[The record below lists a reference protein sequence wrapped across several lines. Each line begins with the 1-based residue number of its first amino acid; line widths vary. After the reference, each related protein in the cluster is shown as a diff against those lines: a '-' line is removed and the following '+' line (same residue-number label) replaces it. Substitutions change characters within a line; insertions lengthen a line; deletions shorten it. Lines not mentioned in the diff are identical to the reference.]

1 MKTNIKVL
9 FMAGLAALAVGCTDL
24 DVPVESQYT
33 DYPTDDIA
41 MEAKMADIYYHFSGV
56 LGRRYMEVMGLSSD
70 EWTAASY
77 GGGWYDGGAYAHP
90 ALHNYTFEDATIDW
104 FGTITE
110 GISKVNKVMET
121 DGVDTDSEPIYKARA
136 IRAFFH
142 WILMDGWGDIPI
154 LDKTPADGAT
164 VDRKSRAE
172 VTRWLESELLACIPN
187 LPTEVSANTY
197 GQPTRWMA
205 EALLAKIYINWPV
218 YTASAVENYDAAT
231 ATNEK
236 LADCINLCN
245 DIINS
250 GKFNLGS
257 MSYREK
263 FSYDNG
269 PKVEDFIYAM
279 PYDTQTRQGM
289 QYGRS
294 RCWKNIK
301 KMAKSY
307 FGDALSQSG
316 GGYITMT
323 PEFVKKTFILQGD
336 ERNKCVIGLSSNPD
350 DYRYVEGQDEN
361 TVFVYNKSNLQM
373 TKEVARVEGP
383 DSDPLVLKVNVELM
397 TPDDAT
403 LDVGDNL
410 NGYCQGCRSVKWYV
424 IDDDFKNG
432 RNQSNDVPIFRF
444 ADVLL
449 MKAEALTRQSGSSA
463 DAKDLFNQIRAY
475 ANAPELD
482 HEPSL
487 EEIYDERGREF
498 FDENWRRNDMIRFGH
513 YEDEYFPHYKDFP
526 TARFEKTCRI
536 FPIHKDILN
545 LNPSWKQNAG
555 Y

>member
-1 MKTNIKVL
+1 MKTNIKGL
-9 FMAGLAALAVGCTDL
+9 FLAGLAAMAVGCTNL
-24 DVPVESQYT
+24 DVDVDSQYT
-33 DYPTDDIA
+33 EYPTNDIA
-41 MEAKMADIYYHFSGV
+41 VEAKMADIYYHFSGV
-56 LGRRYMEVMGLSSD
+56 LGRRYMEQMCLSSD

-90 ALHNYTFEDATIDW
+90 ALHNYTYEDATLDW

-110 GISKVNKVMET
+110 GISKANKAII
-121 DGVDTDSEPIYKARA
+121 DLGGNDAGAGVASARA

-142 WILMDGWGDIPI
+142 WIIMDLWGDVPI
-154 LDKTPADGAT
+154 LDRIPEDGET
-164 VDRKSRAE
+164 VARQPRAE
-172 VTRWLESELLACIPN
+172 VAKWLESELLAVIPD
-187 LPTEVSANTY
+187 LTTEVSSNTY
-197 GQPTRWMA
+197 GKPTRWMA

-236 LADCINLCN
+236 LANCISLCD

-263 FSYDNG
+263 FSYNNG
-269 PKVEDFIYAM
+269 PAVEDFIYAM

-301 KMAKSY
+301 KMNPSY
-307 FGDALSQSG
+307 FGDVLSQSG

-323 PEFVKKTFILQGD
+323 PEFVKKTFILPGD

-350 DYRYVEGQDEN
+350 DYRYVEGEDEN
-361 TVFVYNKSNLQM
+361 TVFVYDKSSLKM
-373 TKEVARVEGP
+373 TNTVALVSGP
-383 DSDPLVLKVNVELM
+383 GSDPLKIQVNVKLA
-397 TPDDAT
+397 TDDDPT
-403 LDVGDNL
+403 LDVGDNI

-432 RNQSNDVPIFRF
+432 RNQSNDVPLFRY
-444 ADVLL
+444 ADILM
-449 MKAEALTRQSGSSA
+449 MKAEALTRQGKSG
-463 DAKDLFNQIRAY
+463 AKELFNQIRSY
-475 ANAPELD
+475 AGAPVING
-482 HEPSL
+482 EPTL

-513 YEDEYFPHYKDFP
+513 FEDEYFPHYKNFP
-526 TARFEKTCRI
+526 TANFDKTRRI
-536 FPIHKDILN
+536 APIHKDILN
-545 LNPSWKQNAG
+545 LNPTWKQNNG

>member
-24 DVPVESQYT
+24 DVPVESQYP

-77 GGGWYDGGAYAHP
+77 GGGWYDGGAYANP
-90 ALHNYTFEDATIDW
+90 TFHNYTLEDCTIDW

-110 GISKVNKVMET
+110 GISQVNKVMET
-121 DGVDTDSEPIYKARA
+121 EGVDLTSEPIYKARA

-164 VDRKSRAE
+164 VDRKPRAE
-172 VTRWLESELLACIPN
+172 VTKWMESELLACIPN

-218 YTASAVENYDAAT
+218 YTASAVEDYDAAT
-231 ATNEK
+231 AKNEK
-236 LADCINLCN
+236 LADCINLCD

-301 KMAKSY
+301 KMEKSY

-373 TKEVARVEGP
+373 TKEVARVEGA
-383 DSDPLVLKVNVELM
+383 DSDPLVLKVNVELL

-410 NGYCQGCRSVKWYV
+410 TGYCQGCRSVKWYV

-449 MKAEALTRQSGSSA
+449 MKAEALTRQNGSSA
-463 DAKDLFNQIRAY
+463 DAKDLFNKIRAY

-513 YEDEYFPHYKDFP
+513 FEDEYFPHYKSF
-526 TARFEKTCRI
+526 TAARFEKTCRI

>member
-1 MKTNIKVL
+1 MKTNIKGL
-9 FMAGLAALAVGCTDL
+9 FLAGLAVMAVGCTNL
-24 DVPVESQYT
+24 DVDVDSQYT
-33 DYPTDDIA
+33 EYPTNEIA
-41 MEAKMADIYYHFSGV
+41 VEAKMADIYYHFSGV
-56 LGRRYMEVMGLSSD
+56 LGRRYMEQMCLSSD

-90 ALHNYTFEDATIDW
+90 SLHNYTFEDATLDW

-110 GISKVNKVMET
+110 GISKANKAII
-121 DGVDTDSEPIYKARA
+121 DLGGNDNSAAIAPARA
-136 IRAFFH
+136 IRAYFH
-142 WILMDGWGDIPI
+142 WIIMDLWGDVPI
-154 LDKTPADGAT
+154 LDRIPEDGETVARMPRADVA
-164 VDRKSRAE
+164 
-172 VTRWLESELLACIPN
+172 RWIESELLAAIPD
-187 LPTEVSANTY
+187 LTEEVSANTY
-197 GQPTRWMA
+197 GKPTKWMA
-205 EALLAKIYINWPV
+205 KALLAKLYINWPV

-231 ATNEK
+231 AKNEK
-236 LADCINLCN
+236 LADCIAQCN

-263 FSYDNG
+263 FSYNNG
-269 PKVEDFIYAM
+269 PAVEDFIYAM

-301 KMAKSY
+301 KMNPSY

-316 GGYITMT
+316 GGYMTMT
-323 PEFVKKTFILQGD
+323 PEFVKRTFILKGD
-336 ERNKCVIGLSSNPD
+336 ERNKCVIGLSSNLD

-361 TVFVYNKSNLQM
+361 TVYVYNKSNLQM
-373 TKEVARVEGP
+373 TSEVALVSGAG
-383 DSDPLVLKVNVELM
+383 SDPLKLKVNVTLV
-397 TPDDAT
+397 TSDDPT

-432 RNQSNDVPIFRF
+432 RNQSNDVPLFRF

-449 MKAEALTRQSGSSA
+449 MKAEALTRQTGGSD
-463 DAKDLFNQIRAY
+463 DAKALFNQIRSY
-475 ANAPELD
+475 AKAPALD
-482 HEPSL
+482 HNPSL

-513 YEDEYFPHYKDFP
+513 FEDEYFPHYKNFP
-526 TARFEKTCRI
+526 TARFDKTCRI
-536 FPIHKDILN
+536 APIHKDILN
-545 LNPSWKQNAG
+545 LNPTWKQNNG

>member
-1 MKTNIKVL
+1 MKTNIKGL
-9 FMAGLAALAVGCTDL
+9 FLAGLAAMAVGCTDL
-24 DVPVESQYT
+24 DVAVESQYT
-33 DYPTDDIA
+33 EYPTNDITI
-41 MEAKMADIYYHFSGV
+41 EAKMADIYYHFSGV
-56 LGRRYMEVMGLSSD
+56 LGRRYMEQMALSSD

-90 ALHNYTFEDATIDW
+90 ALHNYTYEDATLDW

-110 GISKVNKVMET
+110 GISKANKAII
-121 DGVDTDSEPIYKARA
+121 DLGGNDAGAGVASARA

-142 WILMDGWGDIPI
+142 WIIMDLWGDVPI
-154 LDKTPADGAT
+154 LDRIPEDGETVARQPRADVA
-164 VDRKSRAE
+164 
-172 VTRWLESELLACIPN
+172 RWIESELLAVIPD
-187 LPTEVSANTY
+187 LTTEVSSNTY
-197 GQPTRWMA
+197 GKPTRWMA

-236 LADCINLCN
+236 LANCISLCD

-263 FSYDNG
+263 FSYNNG
-269 PKVEDFIYAM
+269 PQVEDFIYAM

-301 KMAKSY
+301 KMNPSY
-307 FGDALSQSG
+307 FGDVLSQSG

-323 PEFVKKTFILQGD
+323 PEFVKKTFILPGD
-336 ERNKCVIGLSSNPD
+336 ERNKCVIGLSNNPD

-361 TVFVYNKSNLQM
+361 TVFVYDKSSLKM
-373 TKEVARVEGP
+373 TNTVALVSGP
-383 DSDPLVLKVNVELM
+383 GSDPLTIQVNVKLA
-397 TPDDAT
+397 TDDDPT
-403 LDVGDNL
+403 LDVGDNI
-410 NGYCQGCRSVKWYV
+410 NGYSQGCRSVKWYV

-432 RNQSNDVPIFRF
+432 RNQSNDVPLLRY
-444 ADVLL
+444 ADVLM
-449 MKAEALTRQSGSSA
+449 MKAEALTRQGKSG
-463 DAKDLFNQIRAY
+463 AKELFNQIRSY
-475 ANAPELD
+475 AGAPTID
-482 HEPSL
+482 AEPTL

-513 YEDEYFPHYKDFP
+513 FEDEYFPHYKNFP
-526 TARFEKTCRI
+526 TANFDKTRRI
-536 FPIHKDILN
+536 APIHKDILN
-545 LNPSWKQNAG
+545 LNPTWKQNNG

>member
-1 MKTNIKVL
+1 MKTNIKGL
-9 FMAGLAALAVGCTDL
+9 FLAGLAAMAVGCTDL
-24 DVPVESQYT
+24 DVAVESQYT
-33 DYPTDDIA
+33 EYPTNDITI
-41 MEAKMADIYYHFSGV
+41 EAKMADIYYHFSGV
-56 LGRRYMEVMGLSSD
+56 LGRRYMEQMALSSD

-90 ALHNYTFEDATIDW
+90 ALHNYTYEDATLDW

-110 GISKVNKVMET
+110 GISKANKAII
-121 DGVDTDSEPIYKARA
+121 DLGGNDAGAGVASARA

-142 WILMDGWGDIPI
+142 WIIMDLWGDVPI
-154 LDKTPADGAT
+154 LDRIPEDGET
-164 VDRKSRAE
+164 VARQPRAE
-172 VTRWLESELLACIPN
+172 VAKWLESELLAVIPD
-187 LPTEVSANTY
+187 LTTEVSSNTY
-197 GQPTRWMA
+197 GKPTRWMA

-236 LADCINLCN
+236 LANCISLCD

-263 FSYDNG
+263 FSYNNG
-269 PKVEDFIYAM
+269 PAVEDFIYAM

-301 KMAKSY
+301 KMNPSY
-307 FGDALSQSG
+307 FGDVLSQSG

-323 PEFVKKTFILQGD
+323 PEFVKKTFILPGD

-350 DYRYVEGQDEN
+350 DYRYVEGEDEN
-361 TVFVYNKSNLQM
+361 TVFVYDKSSLKM
-373 TKEVARVEGP
+373 TNTVALVSGP
-383 DSDPLVLKVNVELM
+383 GSDPLKIQVNVKLA
-397 TPDDAT
+397 TDDDPT
-403 LDVGDNL
+403 LDVGDNI

-432 RNQSNDVPIFRF
+432 RNQSNDVPLFRY
-444 ADVLL
+444 ADILM
-449 MKAEALTRQSGSSA
+449 MKAEALTRQGKSG
-463 DAKDLFNQIRAY
+463 AKELFNQIRSY
-475 ANAPELD
+475 AGAPVING
-482 HEPSL
+482 EPTL

-513 YEDEYFPHYKDFP
+513 FEDEYFPHYKNFP
-526 TARFEKTCRI
+526 TANFDKTRRI
-536 FPIHKDILN
+536 APIHKDILN
-545 LNPSWKQNAG
+545 LNPTWKQNNG

>member
-1 MKTNIKVL
+1 MKTNIKGL
-9 FMAGLAALAVGCTDL
+9 FLAGLAALAVGCTDL
-24 DVPVESQYT
+24 DVTVDSQYT
-33 DYPTDDIA
+33 EYPTNDIA
-41 MEAKMADIYYHFSGV
+41 VEAKMADVYYHFSGV
-56 LGRRYMEVMGLSSD
+56 LGRRYMEQMCLSSD

-90 ALHNYTFEDATIDW
+90 SLHNYTFEDATLDW

-110 GISKVNKVMET
+110 GISKANKAIIDLGGSDAGEAIA
-121 DGVDTDSEPIYKARA
+121 PARA

-142 WILMDGWGDIPI
+142 WIIMDGWGDVPI
-154 LDKTPADGAT
+154 LDRIPEDGET
-164 VDRKSRAE
+164 VARQPRAN
-172 VTRWLESELLACIPN
+172 VAKWLESELLAVIPQ
-187 LPTEVSANTY
+187 LTTEVSENTY
-197 GQPTRWMA
+197 GKPTRWMA

-231 ATNEK
+231 AKNEK

-263 FSYDNG
+263 FSYNNG
-269 PKVEDFIYAM
+269 PQVEDFIYAM

-301 KMAKSY
+301 KMNPSY
-307 FGDALSQSG
+307 FGDVLSQSG
-316 GGYITMT
+316 GGYMTMT
-323 PEFVKKTFILQGD
+323 PEFVKRTFILQGD
-336 ERNKCVIGLSSNPD
+336 ERNKCVIGLSSNLD

-361 TVFVYNKSNLQM
+361 TVYVYNKSNLQM
-373 TKEVARVEGP
+373 TNEVALIAGAG
-383 DSDPLVLKVNVELM
+383 SDPLKLFVNVTLGAA
-397 TPDDAT
+397 DDPT
-403 LDVGDNL
+403 LDVGDNT

-432 RNQSNDVPIFRF
+432 RNQSNDVPLFRF

-463 DAKDLFNQIRAY
+463 DAKALFNQIRSY

-482 HEPSL
+482 HNPSL

-513 YEDEYFPHYKDFP
+513 FEDEYFPHYKNFP

-536 FPIHKDILN
+536 APIHKDILN
-545 LNPSWKQNAG
+545 LNPTWKQNNG

>member
-1 MKTNIKVL
+1 M
-9 FMAGLAALAVGCTDL
+9 C
-24 DVPVESQYT
+24 
-33 DYPTDDIA
+33 
-41 MEAKMADIYYHFSGV
+41 
-56 LGRRYMEVMGLSSD
+56 LSSD
-70 EWTAASY
+70 EYSAASF

-110 GISKVNKVMET
+110 GISKANKVILELGGN
-121 DGVDTDSEPIYKARA
+121 DAGASVASARA

-142 WILMDGWGDIPI
+142 WIIMDGWGDIPI
-154 LDKTPADGAT
+154 LDRIPEDGET
-164 VDRKSRAE
+164 IDRKPRAE
-172 VTRWLESELLACIPN
+172 VARWLESELLAVIPDLTTDVN
-187 LPTEVSANTY
+187 ENTY
-197 GQPTRWMA
+197 GKPTRWMA

-218 YTASAVENYDAAT
+218 YTATSVENYDAAS
-231 ATNEK
+231 AKNEK
-236 LADCINLCN
+236 LAECVRLCD

-263 FSYDNG
+263 FSYNNG
-269 PKVEDFIYAM
+269 PQVEDFIYAM

-323 PEFVKKTFILQGD
+323 PEFVKKTFILPGD

-350 DYRYVEGQDEN
+350 DYRYVAGQDEN

-373 TKEVARVEGP
+373 TNEVARVEGP
-383 DSDPLVLKVNVELM
+383 DSDPLVLKVNVALAAAND
-397 TPDDAT
+397 PT
-403 LDVGDNL
+403 LDVGDNI
-410 NGYCQGCRSVKWYV
+410 NGYSQGCRSVKWYV

-432 RNQSNDVPIFRF
+432 RNQSNDVPLFRF

-449 MKAEALTRQSGSSA
+449 MKAEALTRQGSSGE
-463 DAKDLFNQIRAY
+463 AKNLFNKVRAY
-475 ANAPELD
+475 AHAPELD
-482 HEPSL
+482 HNPSL

-513 YEDEYFPHYKDFP
+513 YEDEYFPHYKNFP

>member
-1 MKTNIKVL
+1 MKTNIKGL
-9 FMAGLAALAVGCTDL
+9 FLAGLAAMAVGCTNL
-24 DVPVESQYT
+24 DVDVESQYT
-33 DYPTDDIA
+33 EYPANDIA
-41 MEAKMADIYYHFSGV
+41 IEAKMADIYYHFSGT
-56 LGRRYMEVMGLSSD
+56 LGRRYMEVMCLSSD
-70 EWTAASY
+70 EYTAASY

-90 ALHNYTFEDATIDW
+90 ALHNYTFEDATLDW
-104 FGTITE
+104 YGTITE
-110 GISKVNKVMET
+110 GITKANRAI
-121 DGVDTDSEPIYKARA
+121 VDLGGNDAGAAVASARA

-142 WILMDGWGDIPI
+142 WIIMDGWGDIPI
-154 LDKTPADGAT
+154 LDRIPKDGEA
-164 VDRKSRAE
+164 VDRKPRAE
-172 VTRWLESELLACIPN
+172 VTRWLESELLAIIPD
-187 LPTEVSANTY
+187 LTTEVNENTY
-197 GQPTRWMA
+197 GKPTRWMA

-218 YTASAVENYDAAT
+218 YTAAAVENYDAAS
-231 ATNEK
+231 AKNEK
-236 LADCINLCN
+236 LADCIRLCD

-263 FSYDNG
+263 FSYNNG

-301 KMAKSY
+301 KMNPSY
-307 FGDALSQSG
+307 FGDVLSQSG

-323 PEFVKKTFILQGD
+323 PEFVKKTFILPGD
-336 ERNKCVIGLSSNPD
+336 ERNKCVIGLSSNLD
-350 DYRYVEGQDEN
+350 DYRYIAGQDEN
-361 TVFVYNKSNLQM
+361 TVYVYNKSSLQM
-373 TKEVARVEGP
+373 TNEVARLQGP
-383 DSDPLVLKVNVELM
+383 DSDPLKLKVNVTLA
-397 TPDDAT
+397 TPNDPT
-403 LDVGDNL
+403 LDVGDNT
-410 NGYCQGCRSVKWYV
+410 NGYCQGCRSVKWFV

-432 RNQSNDVPIFRF
+432 RNQSNDVPLFRF

-449 MKAEALTRQSGSSA
+449 MKAEALTRQGGSAEARS
-463 DAKDLFNQIRAY
+463 LFNMVRAY
-475 ANAPELD
+475 AKAPALD
-482 HEPSL
+482 HNPSL

-513 YEDEYFPHYKDFP
+513 FEDEFFPHYKDFP

-545 LNPSWKQNAG
+545 LNPNWKQNAG

>member
-1 MKTNIKVL
+1 MKTNIKGL
-9 FMAGLAALAVGCTDL
+9 FLAGLAALAVGCTDL
-24 DVPVESQYT
+24 DVTVDSQYT
-33 DYPTDDIA
+33 EYPTNDIA
-41 MEAKMADIYYHFSGV
+41 VEAKMADVYYHFSGV
-56 LGRRYMEVMGLSSD
+56 LGRRYMEQMCLSSD

-90 ALHNYTFEDATIDW
+90 SLHNYTFEDATLDW

-110 GISKVNKVMET
+110 GISKANKVIIELGGN
-121 DGVDTDSEPIYKARA
+121 DAGAGVASARA

-142 WILMDGWGDIPI
+142 WIIMDLWGDVPI
-154 LDKTPADGAT
+154 LDRIPADGET
-164 VDRKSRAE
+164 VARQPRAD
-172 VTRWLESELLACIPN
+172 VARWIESELLAVIPD
-187 LPTEVSANTY
+187 LTTEVSNNTY
-197 GQPTRWMA
+197 GKPTRWMA

-218 YTASAVENYDAAT
+218 YTAAAVENYDAAT

-236 LADCINLCN
+236 LANCISLCD

-263 FSYDNG
+263 FSYNNG
-269 PKVEDFIYAM
+269 PQVEDFIYAM

-301 KMAKSY
+301 KMNPSY
-307 FGDALSQSG
+307 FGDVLSQSG

-323 PEFVKKTFILQGD
+323 PEFVKKTFILKGD
-336 ERNKCVIGLSSNPD
+336 ERNKCVIGLSSNYD
-350 DYRYVEGQDEN
+350 DYRYVEGEDEN
-361 TVFVYNKSNLQM
+361 TVFVYDKSSLKM
-373 TKEVARVEGP
+373 TNTVALVSGP
-383 DSDPLVLKVNVELM
+383 GSDPLTIQVNVKLA
-397 TPDDAT
+397 TDDDPT
-403 LDVGDNL
+403 LDMGDNIT
-410 NGYCQGCRSVKWYV
+410 GYSQGCRSVKWFV

-432 RNQSNDVPIFRF
+432 RNQSNDVPLLRY

-449 MKAEALTRQSGSSA
+449 MKAEALTRQGSSSE
-463 DAKDLFNQIRAY
+463 AKGLFNQIRAY
-475 ANAPELD
+475 AGAPELD
-482 HEPSL
+482 HNPSL

-513 YEDEYFPHYKDFP
+513 FEDEYFPHYKNFP
-526 TARFEKTCRI
+526 TANFEKTRRI
-536 FPIHKDILN
+536 APIHRDILN
-545 LNPSWKQNAG
+545 LNPTWKQNNG

>member
-1 MKTNIKVL
+1 MKTNIKRL
-9 FMAGLAALAVGCTDL
+9 FLAGLAAMAVGCTNL
-24 DVPVESQYT
+24 DVDVDSQYT
-33 DYPTDDIA
+33 EYPTNDIA
-41 MEAKMADIYYHFSGV
+41 VEAKMADIYYHFSGV
-56 LGRRYMEVMGLSSD
+56 LGRRYMEQMCLSSD

-90 ALHNYTFEDATIDW
+90 ALHNYTFEDATLDW
-104 FGTITE
+104 FGTVTE
-110 GISKVNKVMET
+110 GISKANKAI
-121 DGVDTDSEPIYKARA
+121 VDLGGSEAGAAIAPARA
-136 IRAFFH
+136 IRAYFH
-142 WILMDGWGDIPI
+142 WIIMDLWGDVPI
-154 LDKTPADGAT
+154 LDRIPEDGET
-164 VDRKSRAE
+164 IDRKPRAE
-172 VTRWLESELLACIPN
+172 VARWIESELLAAIPD
-187 LPTEVSANTY
+187 LTEEVSANTY
-197 GQPTRWMA
+197 GKPTKWMA
-205 EALLAKIYINWPV
+205 KALLAKLYINWAV
-218 YTASAVENYDAAT
+218 YTASAVENYDAAS
-231 ATNEK
+231 AKNEK
-236 LADCINLCN
+236 LADCIAQCN

-263 FSYDNG
+263 FSYNNG
-269 PKVEDFIYAM
+269 PQVEDFIYAM
-279 PYDTQTRQGM
+279 PYDTNTRQGM

-301 KMAKSY
+301 KMAPSY
-307 FGDALSQSG
+307 FGMALSQSG

-323 PEFVKKTFILQGD
+323 PEFVKKTFILKGD
-336 ERNKCVIGLSSNPD
+336 ERNKCVIGLSSNLD

-361 TVFVYNKSNLQM
+361 TVYVYNPSNLQM
-373 TKEVARVEGP
+373 TNTVALIAGAG
-383 DSDPLVLKVNVELM
+383 SDPLKLKVNVTLA
-397 TPDDAT
+397 TADDPT
-403 LDVGDNL
+403 LDVGDNN

-424 IDDDFKNG
+424 IDDDFMNG

-449 MKAEALTRQSGSSA
+449 MKAEALTRQGQGG
-463 DAKDLFNQIRAY
+463 AKELFNQIRSY
-475 ANAPELD
+475 AGAPVING
-482 HEPSL
+482 EPTL

-513 YEDEYFPHYKDFP
+513 YEDEYFPHYKNFP

>member
-1 MKTNIKVL
+1 MKTNIKGL
-9 FMAGLAALAVGCTDL
+9 FLAGLAAMAVGCTNL
-24 DVPVESQYT
+24 DVDVESQYT
-33 DYPTDDIA
+33 EYPTNEITI
-41 MEAKMADIYYHFSGV
+41 EAKMADIYYHFSGV
-56 LGRRYMEVMGLSSD
+56 LGRRYMEQMCLSSD

-90 ALHNYTFEDATIDW
+90 ALHNYTYEDATLDW

-110 GISKVNKVMET
+110 GISKANKAIKDLGGNDAGADVA
-121 DGVDTDSEPIYKARA
+121 SARA

-142 WILMDGWGDIPI
+142 WIIMDLWGDVPI
-154 LDKTPADGAT
+154 LDRIPEDGET

-172 VTRWLESELLACIPN
+172 VTRWLESELLAVIPD
-187 LPTEVSANTY
+187 LTTEVSTNTY
-197 GQPTRWMA
+197 GKPTRWMA

-231 ATNEK
+231 AKNEK

-263 FSYDNG
+263 FSYNNG
-269 PKVEDFIYAM
+269 PQVEDFIYAM

-301 KMAKSY
+301 KMNPSY
-307 FGDALSQSG
+307 FGDVLSQSG

-323 PEFVKKTFILQGD
+323 PEFVKKTFILPGD
-336 ERNKCVIGLSSNPD
+336 ERNKCVIGLSNNPD

-361 TVFVYNKSNLQM
+361 TVFVYDKSSLKM
-373 TKEVARVEGP
+373 TNTVALVSGP
-383 DSDPLVLKVNVELM
+383 GSDPLTIQVNVKLA
-397 TPDDAT
+397 TDDDPT
-403 LDVGDNL
+403 LDVGDNI
-410 NGYCQGCRSVKWYV
+410 NGYSQGCRSVKWYV

-432 RNQSNDVPIFRF
+432 RNQSNDVPLLRY
-444 ADVLL
+444 ADVLM
-449 MKAEALTRQSGSSA
+449 MKAEALTRQGKSG
-463 DAKDLFNQIRAY
+463 AKELFNQIRSY
-475 ANAPELD
+475 AGAPTID
-482 HEPSL
+482 AEPTL

-513 YEDEYFPHYKDFP
+513 FEDEYFPHYKNFP
-526 TARFEKTCRI
+526 TANFDKTRRI
-536 FPIHKDILN
+536 APIHKDILN
-545 LNPSWKQNAG
+545 LNPTWKQNNG